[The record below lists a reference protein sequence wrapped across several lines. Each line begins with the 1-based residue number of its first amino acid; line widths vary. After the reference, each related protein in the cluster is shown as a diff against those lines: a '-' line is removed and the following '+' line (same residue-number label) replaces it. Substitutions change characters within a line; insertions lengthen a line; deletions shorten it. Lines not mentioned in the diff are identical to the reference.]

1 MTMNRTEKI
10 NEIISILKANEP
22 YPDFAKGMDKEL
34 SELNEK
40 GIDYMLD
47 YVNKHPVGNGSHI
60 IEVLNN
66 LWGIPKWN
74 EETKQ
79 FEKPEPIC

>member
-1 MTMNRTEKI
+1 M
-10 NEIISILKANEP
+10 ANEP
-22 YPDFAKGMDKEL
+22 YPDFAKGICTGLKEVDDK
-34 SELNEK
+34 
-40 GIDYMLD
+40 GVDYLFN
-47 YVNKHPVGNGSHI
+47 YIKTHPVGNGSHI

-79 FEKPEPIC
+79 FEKPEPLC